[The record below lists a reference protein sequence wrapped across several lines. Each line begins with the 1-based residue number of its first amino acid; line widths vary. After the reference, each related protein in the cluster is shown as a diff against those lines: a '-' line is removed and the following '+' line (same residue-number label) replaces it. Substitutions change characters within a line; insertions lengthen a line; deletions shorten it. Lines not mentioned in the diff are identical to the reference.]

1 MGIEVLPGS
10 PAKNVVA
17 IRAVGKLTADDYAK
31 TLEPLIDEQLAK
43 SDGLR
48 VVIVLGDEF
57 KGMEADAVWEDL
69 KIGFGNLTKWKRC
82 AVVTDRDWIEKAMNV
97 FGWMSPGDVKH
108 FDEDELADA
117 MKWAAAND

>member
-10 PAKNVVA
+10 PAKNVIA
-17 IRAVGKLTADDYAK
+17 IKAIGKLTSDDYEK

-48 VVIVLGDEF
+48 VVIVLGPEW
-57 KGMEADAVWEDL
+57 KGMEPDAIWDNM
-69 KIGFGNLTKWKRC
+69 KMGFGNLTKWKRC
-82 AVVTDRDWIEKAMNV
+82 AVVTDRDWVETALKV
-97 FGWMSPGDVKH
+97 FGWMSPGDVKS

-117 MKWAAAND
+117 MQWAAAND